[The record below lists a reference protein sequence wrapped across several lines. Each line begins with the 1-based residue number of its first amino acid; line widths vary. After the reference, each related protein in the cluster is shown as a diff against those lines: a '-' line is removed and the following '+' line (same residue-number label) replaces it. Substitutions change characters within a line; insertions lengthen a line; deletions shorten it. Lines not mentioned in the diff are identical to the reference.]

1 MYPAKLTIDDLRMS
15 PKPNLVTLDVGS
27 VVNGSGN
34 GQNRLLMMDKPL
46 LPTMKKQ
53 KESVSTA
60 MSKDDLDSAYQP
72 SEKKMQ
78 CRHCLRYYYP
88 LSMKKCPSSQES
100 YGSSKGEKK
109 NFLLKCI
116 NTLTCFSCANSLMYH
131 CIERPSGCGCM
142 PGRCRASDADYSYG
156 DEDLD
161 YDVKTATTNT
171 VDGSI
176 ESEMS
181 KISRL
186 SKSLDGDAALV
197 AGGHSMVASCGGIG
211 GDTDDR
217 VSHRDHRSS
226 GSRFLAYICCLSPSS
241 LKSSSEC
248 SYSSSYTLT
257 PPTSSSNTCSTI
269 SYTSASSNGTGRPLM
284 MGYHNNNN
292 TVDHSHH
299 HLGLPAGMDKNKSS
313 VSESKCLK
321 KGSRSRSNSS
331 KMSDPCCG
339 EAKTSRSGA
348 SRWFNKRCIS
358 WALLSILMPCLL
370 CYPPLKSGYKM
381 ATKRKRMCCVFCNI
395 NHFPHHS
402 VNHLHHP
409 QHPVPLHH
417 ELTLDEKIASISR
430 D

>member
-88 LSMKKCPSSQES
+88 LSMKKCPSSQE
-100 YGSSKGEKK
+100 
-109 NFLLKCI
+109 
-116 NTLTCFSCANSLMYH
+116 LMYH

-161 YDVKTATTNT
+161 YDAKTATTNT

-186 SKSLDGDAALV
+186 SKSLDGDAALT
-197 AGGHSMVASCGGIG
+197 GGHSMVASCGGVG

-217 VSHRDHRSS
+217 VSHRDYRSS

-248 SYSSSYTLT
+248 SYSSSYTQ
-257 PPTSSSNTCSTI
+257 NTLIHGNVFLAIFSQVCVMCS
-269 SYTSASSNGTGRPLM
+269 
-284 MGYHNNNN
+284 
-292 TVDHSHH
+292 D
-299 HLGLPAGMDKNKSS
+299 
-313 VSESKCLK
+313 
-321 KGSRSRSNSS
+321 
-331 KMSDPCCG
+331 
-339 EAKTSRSGA
+339 
-348 SRWFNKRCIS
+348 
-358 WALLSILMPCLL
+358 
-370 CYPPLKSGYKM
+370 
-381 ATKRKRMCCVFCNI
+381 
-395 NHFPHHS
+395 
-402 VNHLHHP
+402 
-409 QHPVPLHH
+409 Q
-417 ELTLDEKIASISR
+417 
-430 D
+430 